1 MHVITSNPSLNLY
14 DASAGSGKTF
24 TLVKE
29 YLKKLLLVEN
39 TDYYK
44 QILAI
49 TFTNKA
55 VGEMKKRIVEQLVAF
70 ADKTSADEP
79 GDMQKLVAQE
89 INLSHYAIQDKA
101 RQILRHLLHD
111 YSGFSVETID
121 KFNHRIIR
129 TFAKDLKLN
138 SNFEVSLDS
147 DSLLVEAVDRLI
159 AKAGKNK
166 AVTQYLLDYT
176 FAQLNQDKAW
186 DIRKAITETAK
197 LLNSET
203 NKNSVDKLK
212 SHDLEDFKRFAKH
225 LHDTIDENFKNAE
238 EIASG
243 TISLLESMGV
253 PDNAFDR
260 ASYPKFL
267 QKAVKDIKKVD
278 FPPKT
283 QWIQKIISG
292 DYAYYKKSTP
302 DAEKQQIDSVK
313 NELNNAFL
321 AIKTYVDKNK
331 VYQLVLKELL
341 PMALI
346 NLVGNERNDIQKE
359 QNILLVADF
368 NGLLHEQVKDQPAPF
383 IYERLGERYRHFFI
397 DEFQDTSQLQWE
409 NMLPLLDNALSQ
421 KFETGLAGSV
431 MLVGDAKQ
439 SIYRWRG
446 GNPEQFIG
454 LTREDMPFQIDP
466 EYKKLIHLDTNFRS
480 CENIIEFNNKFFTHA
495 ANILDNETYKD
506 LYKVGNQ
513 QKKNKRQGGYV
524 QIEMLPMPTPE
535 KNKDTLYQE
544 KVVALIKSLKQDDK
558 ISLSDI
564 CILVRKNKEGVLIS
578 EALAE
583 NNIPLISSE
592 TLLIKNSKEV
602 NALLDCLRLLLF
614 PADKEARVK
623 LCYYLYDNLFI
634 NEHKHNFLSKLMQH
648 EKLHDFLKTLTTYGI
663 EINYQ
668 AITEA
673 GLYQTFE
680 MLIKSL
686 GIDKHNSAYL
696 FSFMEFVHHFEQT
709 QATTKHLFFDH
720 WEIKSER
727 LSIPSSKQNEAVE
740 IMTIHKA
747 KGLEFPIVIVPFA
760 NNQMGDLGKTS
771 EWLPWQDDKSD
782 FEEVYISIN
791 DSLTDFN
798 DTYKEYHQTIY
809 NTQVLDE
816 LNSVYVAFT
825 RASQELYILTDKYRN
840 SQKAKPLSIELEEF
854 VLKEGGILTEEEI
867 YTFGERTPK
876 RESEKI
882 EEVEKEQIIE
892 PRYTLTDSKLLEVV
906 TTEADLWEN
915 KIQEAIAYGTQLHN
929 ILEYIKTEED
939 VTTYFATLE
948 KQQTLAPDK
957 HDNLLK
963 TVLAVV
969 QHKDLQHL
977 FSSNS
982 VVRTEIDVA
991 TANKKIH
998 RMDRLNFHE
1007 DQSVTLVDYKT
1018 GSPKPTDIVQ
1028 IMAYAEALEEMDMQ
1042 VREKLLVYIDKNT
1055 IVINKV

>member
-1 MHVITSNPSLNLY
+1 MIVTTPSLNLY

-70 ADKTSADEP
+70 ANVTSGDEP
-79 GDMQKLVAQE
+79 GDMQKLVAEE
-89 INLSHYAIQDKA
+89 INLSHHVIQEKA
-101 RQILRHLLHD
+101 KHILRHLLHD

-159 AKAGKNK
+159 AKAGQNK
-166 AVTQYLLDYT
+166 AVTKYLLDYT
-176 FAQLNQDKAW
+176 FSQLNQDKAW
-186 DIRKAITETAK
+186 DIRKAITDTAK

-212 SHDLEDFKRFAKH
+212 EHDLADFERFTKH
-225 LHDTIDENFKNAE
+225 LRDTIEENFANAK
-238 EIASG
+238 EIA
-243 TISLLESMGV
+243 TVTLSLIESMGV
-253 PDNAFDR
+253 PDTAFDR

-267 QKAVKDIKKVD
+267 RKAIKDIKTID
-278 FPPKT
+278 FPSKT
-283 QWIQKIISG
+283 QWIQKIING
-292 DYAYYKKSTP
+292 DYAYHKKSTP
-302 DAEKQQIDSVK
+302 EEKKQQIESVQ
-313 NELNNAFL
+313 NELTNAFL
-321 AIKTYVDKNK
+321 GIKTYIDQNK

-346 NLVGNERNDIQKE
+346 NLVGNERSEIQKE

-397 DEFQDTSQLQWE
+397 DEFQDTSKLQWE

-421 KFETGLAGSV
+421 NFETGLAGSV

-454 LTREDMPFQIDP
+454 LTREDTPFQINP
-466 EYKKLIHLDTNFRS
+466 EQKKLIHLDTNYRS
-480 CENIIEFNNKFFTHA
+480 CENIIEFNNRFFTHA
-495 ANILDNETYKD
+495 ADILENETYRD

-513 QKKNKRQGGYV
+513 QKKNKREGGYV
-524 QIEMLPMPTPE
+524 HIEMLPMPTPE
-535 KNKDTLYQE
+535 KTKDTLYQE
-544 KVVALIKSLKQDDK
+544 KVVELIQSLQQDET

-564 CILVRKNKEGVLIS
+564 CVLVRKNKEGVLIS

-592 TLLIKNSKEV
+592 TLLLKNSQEV

-623 LCYYLYDNLFI
+623 LCYYLYDNLSTQ
-634 NEHKHNFLSKLMQH
+634 EHKHDFLSKLMQH
-648 EKLHDFLKTLTTYGI
+648 DKLEDFLKKLVTYGI
-663 EINYQ
+663 EIDSF

-680 MLIKSL
+680 LLIKSL
-686 GIDKHNSAYL
+686 GIYKHNNAYL

-709 QATTKHLFFDH
+709 QVTTKHLFFDH
-720 WEIKSER
+720 WDVKSER

-760 NNQMGDLGKTS
+760 NNQMGDLSRTS
-771 EWLPWQDDKSD
+771 EWLPWQEEESD
-782 FEEVYISIN
+782 FEEVYISVN
-791 DSLTDFN
+791 DSLTNFN
-798 DTYKEYHQTIY
+798 DTYTEYHKSIY

-816 LNSVYVAFT
+816 LNSIYVAFT

-840 SQKAKPLSIELEEF
+840 GKKVKPLSIELEEF
-854 VLKEGGILTEEEI
+854 VMKEGGILNEEEI
-867 YTFGERTPK
+867 YTFGERTTK
-876 RESEKI
+876 EKDKSEEGEDK
-882 EEVEKEQIIE
+882 KEQIIE
-892 PRYTLTDSKLLEVV
+892 PSYTLTDSKLLEVV
-906 TTEADLWEN
+906 TAEADLWEN

-929 ILEYIKTEED
+929 ILEFIQTKED
-939 VTTYFATLE
+939 ITTYFTKLE
-948 KQQTLAPDK
+948 KQQILAPEK
-957 HDNLLK
+957 HKSLLE
-963 TVLAVV
+963 TVLAVAE
-969 QHKDLQHL
+969 HKDLQHL
-977 FSSNS
+977 FTSDSQ
-982 VVRTEIDVA
+982 VRTEIDVA
-991 TANKKIH
+991 TSNKEIH

-1018 GSPKPTDIVQ
+1018 GNPKTTDIIQ
-1028 IMAYAEALEEMDMQ
+1028 IMAYAEALQNMGLE